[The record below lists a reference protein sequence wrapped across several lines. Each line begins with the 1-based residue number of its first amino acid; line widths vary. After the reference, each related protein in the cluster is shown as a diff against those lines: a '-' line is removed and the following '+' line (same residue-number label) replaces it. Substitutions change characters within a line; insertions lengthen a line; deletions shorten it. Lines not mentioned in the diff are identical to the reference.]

1 MLLTNRERSGM
12 VPEQKT
18 LNDHRSLGAL
28 HSRLVRKI
36 TSSRE
41 LGHILPLAL
50 MIHRRNPVHE
60 DGCWAAS

>member
-1 MLLTNRERSGM
+1 M